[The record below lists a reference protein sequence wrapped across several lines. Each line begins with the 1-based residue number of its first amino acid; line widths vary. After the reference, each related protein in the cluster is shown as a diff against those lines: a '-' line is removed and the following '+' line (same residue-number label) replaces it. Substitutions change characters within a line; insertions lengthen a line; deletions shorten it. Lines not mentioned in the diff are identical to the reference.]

1 MRRLFWP
8 IADKSDHFQDLS
20 QVLFPPQ
27 RCVHL
32 FCFGFQ
38 LPRSLPHSAPLK
50 PKSERAGPTS
60 WWWPAAAGA
69 RYRWIN
75 RRRSTAEGNH
85 TNTNTNTKTIQHKTE
100 RMVHHLTWCLS
111 TVQWNI
117 FIKSALFGA
126 QWFSCSVCPPKRQK
140 YLWRVVAEYLWWCW
154 RAGHPG
160 RRVNVTKQ
168 VAPTATPDPAT
179 SHNIIFLFFAP
190 YIGTFYFYCLFYK
203 YLSAMFPFLNLPI

>member
-100 RMVHHLTWCLS
+100 RMVHHVARFLP
-111 TVQWNI
+111 TVQW
-117 FIKSALFGA
+117 
-126 QWFSCSVCPPKRQK
+126 
-140 YLWRVVAEYLWWCW
+140 
-154 RAGHPG
+154 
-160 RRVNVTKQ
+160 
-168 VAPTATPDPAT
+168 
-179 SHNIIFLFFAP
+179 IFLSRVH
-190 YIGTFYFYCLFYK
+190 CLEH
-203 YLSAMFPFLNLPI
+203 SDFLAQYVHPKGKSICDVL

>member
-20 QVLFPPQ
+20 QAPLPPQ

-32 FCFGFQ
+32 SSLGFQ

-85 TNTNTNTKTIQHKTE
+85 TNTNTNTKTIQHKIE
-100 RMVHHLTWCLS
+100 RMVHHVARCLP

-154 RAGHPG
+154 NGRPPRQTGKCHQTGCPHRHTRPGHVSQYYILIL
-160 RRVNVTKQ
+160 RSLYLYFLLLLSILQ
-168 VAPTATPDPAT
+168 VLC
-179 SHNIIFLFFAP
+179 FLF
-190 YIGTFYFYCLFYK
+190 
-203 YLSAMFPFLNLPI
+203 PI